1 MKHEAPCKGCTK
13 RELGCHSTC
22 PDYISFKKLC
32 KETNEKKKEDDVFR
46 EYKSESRTR
55 YIKWK
60 KNTNR

>member
-1 MKHEAPCKGCTK
+1 MKPEAPCKGCTK
-13 RELGCHSTC
+13 REVGCHSTC
-22 PDYISFKKLC
+22 PDYISFKN
-32 KETNEKKKEDDVFR
+32 ETDKMNELKRSTDVFR